1 MENDFSKSHP
11 NINLQSVTLAWG
23 DPYYTKLAMAGAGGR
38 PPDVAIS
45 HMTRVA
51 TYAAQNLLDPFDLN
65 ELAKYGI
72 TEDKFLAPIWQRA
85 HHFGKLYAVPLDT
98 HPFVMYYNVDLC
110 RKAGLLDASG
120 NLKPIQGATALM
132 DALKTIKQATGAYG
146 VVFEIEGVTPWRLF
160 LSLYSQL
167 GGQVLSPDGKE
178 LVLDDAKAEQV
189 LSFMTDLTVTT
200 KVAAQ
205 NIDYAGSV
213 ALFGAGKSGFLWN
226 GEWEVTTFQ
235 NQKNFSFNMVPFPLV
250 FDTYHAQAD
259 SHTFVLPHQSA
270 VDPASR
276 AASLEF
282 ISFMLKDSYTWSQG
296 GHVPAYLPVTESNQ
310 YKSLKPQS
318 NYASVAAD
326 VVVDPNAWFSG
337 SGSELETQAGAA
349 FQTVLNGQAKPTQG
363 LRQFRQAIQKLLSVK
378 LPFQQ

>member
-1 MENDFSKSHP
+1 
-11 NINLQSVTLAWG
+11 
-23 DPYYTKLAMAGAGGR
+23 
-38 PPDVAIS
+38 
-45 HMTRVA
+45 
-51 TYAAQNLLDPFDLN
+51 
-65 ELAKYGI
+65 
-72 TEDKFLAPIWQRA
+72 
-85 HHFGKLYAVPLDT
+85 
-98 HPFVMYYNVDLC
+98 MYYNVDLC

-120 NLKPIQGATALM
+120 NLKPLQGANAVM
-132 DALKTIKQATGAYG
+132 DALKAIKQTTGAYG
-146 VVFEIEGVTPWRLF
+146 VAFEIQGVTPWRLF
-160 LSLYSQL
+160 LTLYSQL

-189 LSFMTDLTVTT
+189 LAFMKDLTITN
-200 KVAAQ
+200 KVAPQ

-213 ALFGAGKSGFLWN
+213 ALFGAGKSGLLWN

-235 NQKNFSFNMVPFPLV
+235 NEKNFSFNMVPFPLV

-259 SHTFVLPHQSA
+259 SHTFVLPRQIA

-276 AASLEF
+276 AAALEF

-378 LPFQQ
+378 LPFQ